1 MGKAGSRDHA
11 QISVSGWAAPR
22 LPALNPT
29 HLLFAFTGLA
39 LAYLVLPPFF
49 FILHTSVV
57 VDRGL
62 RAGSFTFQHFASI
75 VESLDDVRTLL
86 ANSLT
91 FSVGSAAV
99 ALAYGTMLAW
109 LAERSNAPFRTLA
122 YVSAYISFAIP
133 GIIKVVGWIM
143 LLGPKAGILNA
154 ALAAL
159 TGRPLLN
166 IFSMSGMVL
175 IESFLWIPV
184 VFLLMST
191 PFRSMDPALEEAAA
205 AAGSSGWQVF
215 RRVTFPLA
223 LPSVLAVLLLTFIR
237 SLEAFE
243 IPALVGIP
251 AGIEVL
257 TTKIYLQ
264 IRGGLIPKYG
274 EASAYSTI
282 LIALVA
288 LGLYPY
294 YRVTSKSYKF
304 TTISGKAYRPHRVDL
319 GRWRWLGGCLMLVL
333 PLLQCLPVAA
343 IAWSSLLPFAQAPS
357 WRALSLVSLNNYRT
371 AFSDSGIVGSVF
383 NSLTVSVASA
393 TVAIALTFVAAW
405 FIVRASLKARWLLD
419 QMAMLPLV
427 FPGIVMGIAI
437 LKMYLALPIPVY
449 GTIWILVLAFIAR
462 YLPYG
467 IRFSHSALLSVHREL
482 EEGAMASGATWFQ
495 MVRHVLVPLV
505 MPALL
510 AGWIYIFLITFRELS
525 IALLLYSP
533 GSQVVAVKIWELWD
547 NGHVGELAAF
557 SLVITAGTV
566 LVGSFFVKLAQ
577 RQGLQD

>member
-1 MGKAGSRDHA
+1 MEMRNAT
-11 QISVSGWAAPR
+11 QMMF
-22 LPALNPT
+22 LM
-29 HLLFAFTGLA
+29 TGVL

-49 FILHTSVV
+49 FILHTSLV

-62 RAGSFTFQHFASI
+62 QSGSYTIQHFANI
-75 VESLDDVRTLL
+75 IESLSDVRELL
-86 ANSLT
+86 TNSMI
-91 FSVGSAAV
+91 FSIGSAGL
-99 ALAYGTMLAW
+99 ALVYGTTLAW

-143 LLGPKAGILNA
+143 LLGPKAGILNTFA
-154 ALAAL
+154 MPL
-159 TGRPLLN
+159 TDGQPLFN
-166 IFSMSGMVL
+166 IFSMQGMILV
-175 IESFLWIPV
+175 ESFLWIPI

-191 PFRSMDPALEEAAA
+191 PFRSMDPALEEAATT
-205 AAGSSGWQVF
+205 AGSTGWQVF

-223 LPSVLAVLLLTFIR
+223 LPSVLAVLILTFIR

-243 IPALVGIP
+243 IPALIGIP

-264 IRGGLIPKYG
+264 IRGGLLPKYG

-288 LGLYPY
+288 LGLIPY
-294 YRVTSKSYKF
+294 YRITSKTYKF
-304 TTISGKAYRPHRVDL
+304 TTISGKAYRPHRFDL
-319 GRWRWLGGCLMLVL
+319 GSWRWLGGCLMLVL
-333 PLLQCLPVAA
+333 PLLQVLPIAA
-343 IAWSSLLPFAQAPS
+343 ITWSSLLPFAQAPS
-357 WRALSLVSLNNYRT
+357 LKALAMVSLNNYRT
-371 AFSDSGIVGSVF
+371 AFADSSIVGSIF
-383 NSLTVSVASA
+383 NSLTVSVTSASI
-393 TVAIALTFVAAW
+393 AILITFIAAW
-405 FIVRASLKARWLLD
+405 LIVRASIKSRCILD

-437 LKMYLALPIPVY
+437 LKMYLMIPLPVY

-467 IRFSHSALLSVHREL
+467 IRFSHSALLSLHKEL
-482 EEGAMASGATWFQ
+482 EEGALASGANWFQ
-495 MVRHVLVPLV
+495 MIRHVVVPLI

-557 SLVITAGTV
+557 SLVIAAGTV
-566 LVGSFFVKLAQ
+566 IVGSIFLKLAQ
-577 RQGLQD
+577 RHGLQD

>member
-1 MGKAGSRDHA
+1 MEMRNAT
-11 QISVSGWAAPR
+11 Q
-22 LPALNPT
+22 LMFLM
-29 HLLFAFTGLA
+29 TGVL

-49 FILHTSVV
+49 FILHTSLV

-62 RAGSFTFQHFASI
+62 QAGSYTIQHFANI
-75 VESLDDVRTLL
+75 VESMGDMRELL
-86 ANSLT
+86 TNSMV
-91 FSVGSAAV
+91 FSIGSAGV
-99 ALAYGTMLAW
+99 ALIYGTTLAW

-143 LLGPKAGILNA
+143 LLGPRAGILNSFA
-154 ALAAL
+154 MPL
-159 TGRPLLN
+159 TGGQPMFN
-166 IFSMSGMVL
+166 IFSMQGMILV
-175 IESFLWIPV
+175 ESFLWIPI

-191 PFRSMDPALEEAAA
+191 PFRSMDPALEEAATT
-205 AAGSSGWQVF
+205 AGSTGWQVF

-223 LPSVLAVLLLTFIR
+223 LPSVLAVLILTFIR

-243 IPALVGIP
+243 IPALIGIP

-264 IRGGLIPKYG
+264 IRGGLLPKYG

-282 LIALVA
+282 LIGLVA
-288 LGLYPY
+288 LGLIPY
-294 YRVTSKSYKF
+294 YRITSRTYKF
-304 TTISGKAYRPHRVDL
+304 TTISGKAYRPHRFDL
-319 GRWRWLGGCLMLVL
+319 GPWRWVGGCLMLFL
-333 PLLQCLPVAA
+333 PLLQILPIAA
-343 IAWSSLLPFAQAPS
+343 ITWSSLLPFAQAPS
-357 WRALSLVSLNNYRT
+357 AKALSMVSLNNYYT
-371 AFSDSGIVGSVF
+371 AFSDSSIVGSVF
-383 NSLTVSVASA
+383 NSLTVSVVSAS
-393 TVAIALTFVAAW
+393 VAIMITFIAAW
-405 FIVRASLKARWLLD
+405 LIVRATIKSRWILD

-437 LKMYLALPIPVY
+437 LKMYLLIPLPVY

-467 IRFSHSALLSVHREL
+467 IRFSHSALLSLHKEL
-482 EEGAMASGATWFQ
+482 EEGALASGANWFQ
-495 MVRHVLVPLV
+495 MIRHVVVPLIL
-505 MPALL
+505 PALL

-557 SLVITAGTV
+557 SLVIAAGTV
-566 LVGSFFVKLAQ
+566 VVGSVFLKLAQ
-577 RQGLQD
+577 RHGLQD